1 MASTLYRQAITVLN
15 MSTLQERLREALRD
29 ADLSQSELARRIKL
43 TRGAV
48 SLWFTGSTK
57 ELTSENLLAT
67 AQALNVNPVWLGS
80 GKGPKKVGD
89 TNASQPFDANVV
101 ISTSGVRKVPL
112 INYVQAGELTE
123 IGAAFSGDAMEYL
136 LTDMNLSH
144 HAFALEITGLSM
156 MPDFKPGDRIIV
168 DQEVGPQPGDF
179 VVARNGGFEATF
191 KKYRPRGLDQY
202 GNDIFELVPLN
213 DDFPTLYSN
222 REQLT
227 IIGTMVEHR
236 RYYKRA

>member
-1 MASTLYRQAITVLN
+1 
-15 MSTLQERLREALRD
+15 
-29 ADLSQSELARRIKL
+29 
-43 TRGAV
+43 
-48 SLWFTGSTK
+48 
-57 ELTSENLLAT
+57 
-67 AQALNVNPVWLGS
+67 
-80 GKGPKKVGD
+80 
-89 TNASQPFDANVV
+89 
-101 ISTSGVRKVPL
+101 
-112 INYVQAGELTE
+112 
-123 IGAAFSGDAMEYL
+123 MEYL